1 MLQSKLKKK
10 LNEIKMKLQNETFK
24 LEAGQ
29 CASAER
35 INKENKILL
44 GIFGKVLKG
53 KKPDEPDE
61 RDKRRDHTTE

>member
-1 MLQSKLKKK
+1 
-10 LNEIKMKLQNETFK
+10 MKLQNETFK